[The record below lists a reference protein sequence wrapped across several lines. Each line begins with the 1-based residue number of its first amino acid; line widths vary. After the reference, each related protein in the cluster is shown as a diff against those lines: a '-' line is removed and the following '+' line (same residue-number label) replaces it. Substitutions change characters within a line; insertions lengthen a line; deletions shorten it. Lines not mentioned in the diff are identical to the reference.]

1 MAFLDTRHKK
11 KSFTLTTLML
21 SALLLIL
28 FYIGLTYM
36 DPPIENGITINFG
49 TTDFGSGQVQPKE
62 KIRSEPL
69 DTPPVEPVKQEV
81 QEEIVEEEEEI
92 EEVPEKVV
100 AKDEAPSEKV
110 LTRESEEA
118 IKIKQAAEA
127 KKRAEDAAKAE
138 QKRKED
144 AIKAEKAK
152 AAKLAQ
158 QKRDAEEKARL
169 EQEAKKKKLD
179 ELMGGLNKSDGTAS
193 GSEGDD
199 NKAGDKG
206 SPDGDPYATSYYGS
220 PGSGSGTGGYGLNG
234 RSLVNKGKVPQEC
247 NESGRVVVKIVV
259 DRNGKVT
266 SATPGVRG
274 TTNNNPCLLEPA
286 RKTAFMH
293 KWNLDS
299 NAPSQQVGF
308 VVVNFKLGE

>member
-1 MAFLDTRHKK
+1 
-11 KSFTLTTLML
+11 
-21 SALLLIL
+21 
-28 FYIGLTYM
+28 M
-36 DPPIENGITINFG
+36 DPPIENGISVNFG

-62 KIRSEPL
+62 KIVSEPL
-69 DTPPVEPVKQEV
+69 DTPPEEPVKQEV
-81 QEEIVEEEEEI
+81 QEEIVEEEEI
-92 EEVPEKVV
+92 EEVPEENIIK
-100 AKDEAPSEKV
+100 EAPSEKV
-110 LTRESEEA
+110 LTKESEEA
-118 IKIKQAAEA
+118 IKIKQAKEA
-127 KKRAEDAAKAE
+127 KKRAEDAAKEA

-144 AIKAEKAK
+144 ALKAEKAK
-152 AAKLAQ
+152 AAKIAQ
-158 QKRDAEEKARL
+158 QKKDAEEKARQ

-179 ELMGGLNKSDGTAS
+179 EMMGGLNKSDGTAS

-199 NKAGDKG
+199 SKAGDKG
-206 SPDGDPYATSYYGS
+206 QPDGDPYATSYYGS

-259 DRNGKVT
+259 DRNGKVV

-286 RKTAFMH
+286 KKTAFMH

-299 NAPSQQVGF
+299 NAPSEQIGF

>member
-1 MAFLDTRHKK
+1 
-11 KSFTLTTLML
+11 
-21 SALLLIL
+21 
-28 FYIGLTYM
+28 M
-36 DPPIENGITINFG
+36 DPPIENGISVNFG

-62 KIRSEPL
+62 KIISEPL

-81 QEEIVEEEEEI
+81 QEEVVEEEEI
-92 EEVPEKVV
+92 EEVPEESV
-100 AKDEAPSEKV
+100 AKEAPSEKL
-110 LTRESEEA
+110 LTKESEEA
-118 IKIKQAAEA
+118 LKIKQATEA
-127 KKRAEDAAKAE
+127 KKRDEDAAKEA

-144 AIKAEKAK
+144 ALKAEKAK
-152 AAKLAQ
+152 AAKIAQ
-158 QKRDAEEKARL
+158 QKKDAEEQAIR
-169 EQEAKKKKLD
+169 EQAAKKKKLD
-179 ELMGGLNKSDGTAS
+179 EMMGGLNKSDGTAS

-199 NKAGDKG
+199 DKAGDKG
-206 SPDGDPYATSYYGS
+206 QPDGDPYATSYYGS

-259 DRNGKVT
+259 DRNGKVI

-299 NAPSQQVGF
+299 KAPSEQTGF

>member
-1 MAFLDTRHKK
+1 MAFLDTKHKK
-11 KSFTLTTLML
+11 NSFTLTTLLL
-21 SALLLIL
+21 SALLLVL

-36 DPPIENGITINFG
+36 DPPEENGISVNFG

-62 KIRSEPL
+62 KIQSEPL
-69 DTPPVEPVKQEV
+69 DTPPVEPTKQEV
-81 QEEIVEEEEEI
+81 AEAI
-92 EEVPEKVV
+92 EEVEEAAEEKESP
-100 AKDEAPSEKV
+100 AEKL
-110 LTRESEEA
+110 LTKESEEA
-118 IKIKQAAEA
+118 IKIKQVKEVKRKADEAAADA
-127 KKRAEDAAKAE
+127 KKKAEEAENKKKVEAARIVQQKKDAED
-138 QKRKED
+138 
-144 AIKAEKAK
+144 
-152 AAKLAQ
+152 
-158 QKRDAEEKARL
+158 KARQ
-169 EQEAKKKKLD
+169 EQEAKKKRLD
-179 ELMGGLNKSDGTAS
+179 EMMGGLNKSDGTAT

-206 SPDGDPYATSYYGS
+206 QPDGDPYANSYYGS
-220 PGSGSGTGGYGLNG
+220 PGSGSGTGGYGLKG
-234 RSLVNKGKVPQEC
+234 RSLVNKGKVQQEC
-247 NESGRVVVKIVV
+247 NESGIVVVKIVV

-274 TTNNNPCLLEPA
+274 TTNTNPCLLEPA

>member
-1 MAFLDTRHKK
+1 MAFLDTKHKK
-11 KSFTLTTLML
+11 NSLTLTTLLL
-21 SALLLIL
+21 SALFLVL

-36 DPPIENGITINFG
+36 DPPEENGISVNFG

-62 KIRSEPL
+62 KIQSEPL
-69 DTPPVEPVKQEV
+69 DTPPVEPTKQEV
-81 QEEIVEEEEEI
+81 AEAIEEPEEVEEAA
-92 EEVPEKVV
+92 VEK
-100 AKDEAPSEKV
+100 EAPAEKL
-110 LTRESEEA
+110 LTKESEEA
-118 IKIKQAAEA
+118 IKIKQAKEVKQKADEAAADA
-127 KKRAEDAAKAE
+127 KKKAEEAENKKKVEAAK
-138 QKRKED
+138 
-144 AIKAEKAK
+144 I
-152 AAKLAQ
+152 AQ
-158 QKRDAEEKARL
+158 QKKDAEDKARQ
-169 EQEAKKKKLD
+169 EQEAKKKRLD
-179 ELMGGLNKSDGTAS
+179 EMMGGLNKSDRTAT

-206 SPDGDPYATSYYGS
+206 QPDGDPYATSYYGS

-234 RSLVNKGKVPQEC
+234 RSLVNKGKVQQEC
-247 NESGRVVVKIVV
+247 NESGIVVVKIVV
-259 DRNGKVT
+259 DRNGKVI

-274 TTNNNPCLLEPA
+274 TTNNNQCLLEPA